1 VEYITV
7 LGKAGTYGEY
17 KVESWQDMSRRD
29 IAAIQYNKDGTYS
42 VTLCTAK
49 HIRHT
54 RTLAD
59 LKTARAV
66 CEAHVKERGFTK
78 LHGEYADVRAYN
90 D

>member
-1 VEYITV
+1 MEYITV
-7 LGKAGTYGEY
+7 LGKAGTYGELT
-17 KVESWQDMSRRD
+17 VEQWQDMSRRD
-29 IAAIQYNKDGTYS
+29 IAAIQHNRDGSYS

-59 LKTARAV
+59 LNVARAV
-66 CEAHVKERGFTK
+66 CEAHLKERGFTK
-78 LHGEYADVRAYN
+78 LYGEYADVKAYN